1 MQMSEILDSDAI
13 IAEIKAKDKKFVL
26 EELADFLYQ
35 KKLVS
40 NKEEVF
46 RVLSEREKLGSTG
59 IGENVAIPHAKMK
72 GLDKIVAAFGISKK
86 GIDFDSLDRKP
97 VNFVFVLL
105 TPEKAT
111 GNHLKAL
118 VRISR
123 LLKNP
128 EFRSTILKAP
138 DKISIYK
145 IILKEDSKLE

>member
-1 MQMSEILDSDAI
+1 MQISEILDSNAI
-13 IAEIKAKDKKFVL
+13 LADIKTKNKKLVL
-26 EELADFLYQ
+26 EEFADFLDQ

-46 RVLSEREKLGSTG
+46 RVLFEREKLGSTG

-105 TPEKAT
+105 APEKAT

-123 LLKNP
+123 LLKSP
-128 EFRSTILKAP
+128 AFRSNILKAP
-138 DKISIYK
+138 DEIAIYK
-145 IILKEDSKLE
+145 IILNEDSKLE